1 MTGPLRRALAR
12 LVLHRPPGP
21 PPVGASTNPPAITDA
36 SIGRKLDHLRVAY
49 QETLDA
55 TKHQDDKIGRFMA
68 GIAFLIAGALVF
80 TDPTVLQATYLVG
93 DTSLP
98 LPALA
103 LGTFLVLVVLSLFF
117 YVLAMGAPLTIA
129 PGTTLERRSHQYF
142 LVIAGETK
150 KSWRDAWAG
159 PEGLTP
165 FEALEDLERK
175 LADEEVDE
183 IRNLAIRADL
193 KYERANEGSALF
205 VLALL
210 FFLLGMVLSIQVN
223 QQLEIP
229 DGNGTTRAPEDL
241 DWSLPLRALVG
252 SLLALFPFVLLYQ
265 RLRAEQRKSFDALVA
280 QAREGRRRLHP
291 LHALAVAYPVFVLL
305 TVLPDLG
312 RTGTNELMSAGIGLA
327 TLVSVLAFR
336 RLLLPRGRRVTVW
349 LVPVLA
355 LGTGVLA
362 VLAVLED
369 RPVWQLGI
377 ALVVAI
383 SPLAANLFA
392 ATILL
397 NQRVQRRVP

>member
-12 LVLHRPPGP
+12 LVPHRPPGP
-21 PPVGASTNPPAITDA
+21 PPTGTSTTPPATTDA
-36 SIGRKLDHLRVAY
+36 SIGRRLDHLRVAY

-80 TDPTVLQATYLVG
+80 TNPTVLQATYLVG

-142 LVIAGETK
+142 LVIAGETTE
-150 KSWRDAWAG
+150 SWQAAWAR
-159 PEGLTP
+159 PKGLDP
-165 FEALEDLERK
+165 FKALEDLERQ

-210 FFLLGMVLSIQVN
+210 FFLLGMVLSIQVI
-223 QQLEIP
+223 QLLEIP
-229 DGNGTTRAPEDL
+229 DGNGTTGHRRTWTGRCRCGHWSGACSRCSPSCSSTSGSGPSNGRASTP
-241 DWSLPLRALVG
+241 WSPRPGRG
-252 SLLALFPFVLLYQ
+252 SGGCIHSTRWRSPTPSSCCS
-265 RLRAEQRKSFDALVA
+265 RCS
-280 QAREGRRRLHP
+280 P
-291 LHALAVAYPVFVLL
+291 
-305 TVLPDLG
+305 T
-312 RTGTNELMSAGIGLA
+312 SAA
-327 TLVSVLAFR
+327 PAPTS
-336 RLLLPRGRRVTVW
+336 
-349 LVPVLA
+349 
-355 LGTGVLA
+355 
-362 VLAVLED
+362 
-369 RPVWQLGI
+369 
-377 ALVVAI
+377 
-383 SPLAANLFA
+383 S
-392 ATILL
+392 
-397 NQRVQRRVP
+397 

>member
-1 MTGPLRRALAR
+1 M
-12 LVLHRPPGP
+12 
-21 PPVGASTNPPAITDA
+21 
-36 SIGRKLDHLRVAY
+36 
-49 QETLDA
+49 
-55 TKHQDDKIGRFMA
+55 
-68 GIAFLIAGALVF
+68 
-80 TDPTVLQATYLVG
+80 
-93 DTSLP
+93 
-98 LPALA
+98 
-103 LGTFLVLVVLSLFF
+103 
-117 YVLAMGAPLTIA
+117 
-129 PGTTLERRSHQYF
+129 
-142 LVIAGETK
+142 IAGETK
-150 KSWRDAWAG
+150 KSWQDAWAG

-165 FEALEDLERK
+165 FEALEDLERQ

-210 FFLLGMVLSIQVN
+210 FFLLGIVLSIQVI

-280 QAREGRRRLHP
+280 QAREGKRRLHP

-312 RTGTNELMSAGIGLA
+312 RTRTNELMSAGIGLA

-397 NQRVQRRVP
+397 NQRVQRQVP